1 MTFLAIGFTAASM
14 PAMPIPE
21 VIVGKNFKIWKNGLK
36 NWTSGTLFQC
46 LIYFFA
52 GFWTETFRTSNRW
65 WSWKFHFLKVRVD
78 LFLES
83 FIWFENF
90 RSFVGIL
97 CGGSVHARSSSD
109 PAQSQGGPGIF
120 VFNSD
125 IHHLTIKN
133 HKHRRICKLDHQ
145 LSRTCGHTML
155 INYHDDGII
164 DDDNRDN
171 NDHRRIFRW
180 SNLIANCRAN
190 CRVRSLSATRPKNA
204 NGIYPRQGTARSF
217 FTGPPPL

>member
-1 MTFLAIGFTAASM
+1 MVKFRQIASSQVFLTFLAIGFTAASM

-78 LFLES
+78 LFLEPL
-83 FIWFENF
+83 IWFENF

-97 CGGSVHARSSSD
+97 CGGSVHARGSSN

-120 VFNSD
+120 VFKGTV
-125 IHHLTIKN
+125 HEVLQTHPAP
-133 HKHRRICKLDHQ
+133 CLDQQMHW
-145 LSRTCGHTML
+145 SE
-155 INYHDDGII
+155 II
-164 DDDNRDN
+164 
-171 NDHRRIFRW
+171 F
-180 SNLIANCRAN
+180 
-190 CRVRSLSATRPKNA
+190 
-204 NGIYPRQGTARSF
+204 
-217 FTGPPPL
+217 